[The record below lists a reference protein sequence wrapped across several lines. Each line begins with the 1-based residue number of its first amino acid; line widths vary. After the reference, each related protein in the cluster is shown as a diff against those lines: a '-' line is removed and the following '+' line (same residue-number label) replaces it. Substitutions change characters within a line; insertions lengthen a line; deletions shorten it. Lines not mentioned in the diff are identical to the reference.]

1 MSPGLGSTALTAGK
15 DREGLVP
22 AKTQLHDRR
31 GSQPLPTTLSNRA
44 FAGVQTW
51 SWRLSRGSIQENI
64 RAII

>member
-31 GSQPLPTTLSNRA
+31 GSSPSPQRFPTGLSLGSKRGPGGFPEAQFKRTL
-44 FAGVQTW
+44 
-51 SWRLSRGSIQENI
+51 EP
-64 RAII
+64 